1 MSAAVPDR
9 SAAEFK
15 KFSLIGQLRRELGK
29 GWRQLRAPRG
39 VKELPPEFPPDFS
52 DFTRDLCRRVAP
64 YTMTSKQ
71 RVAAIERAVR
81 YVVAN
86 GIEGDF
92 TECGVAGGGSVMA
105 MAWCLIELGETDRT
119 LWLYDTFAG
128 MPEPTDN
135 DVGRYGSSA
144 MKRYRQRQKDGVST
158 WINISLDT
166 VKSHVAKTGYPAANI
181 RFVEGKVEETLPQTR
196 PERIAFLRLDTDW
209 YESTKSEMEHLFP
222 LLVPGGVILLDDY
235 FAWAGHRKAVDEY
248 VEANGVRIFWARIDD
263 HAVVGIKQ

>member
-1 MSAAVPDR
+1 VPDP

-15 KFSLIGQLRRELGK
+15 KFSLFGQLRRELDK
-29 GWRQLRAPRG
+29 GRRKLFAPRG
-39 VKELPPEFPPDFS
+39 VKELPPEFPADFS

-64 YTMTSKQ
+64 YTMTSKA

-86 GIEGDF
+86 GIDGDF
-92 TECGVAGGGSVMA
+92 AECGVAGGGSVMA
-105 MAWCLIELGETDRT
+105 MAWCLIELGETGRT

-128 MPEPTDN
+128 MPEPTEN

-144 MKRYRQRQKDGVST
+144 MKRYRQRRKDGQST
-158 WINISLDT
+158 WINIALDT
-166 VKSHVAKTGYPAANI
+166 VKANVAGTGYPPANL
-181 RFVEGKVEETLPQTR
+181 RFVEGKVEETLPRTR

-209 YESTKSEMEHLFP
+209 YESTKAELEHLFP
-222 LLVPGGVILLDDY
+222 LVEPGGVILLDDY
-235 FAWAGHRKAVDEY
+235 FAWAGHRKAVDDY
-248 VEANGVRIFWARIDD
+248 VAANGIRIFWARIDD

>member
-1 MSAAVPDR
+1 MQPAVPDR
-9 SAAEFK
+9 SAAEFR
-15 KFSLIGQLRRELGK
+15 KFSLVRQLRRELDE

-39 VKELPPEFPPDFS
+39 VNEFPPDFS

-92 TECGVAGGGSVMA
+92 AECGVAGGGSVMA
-105 MAWCLIELGETDRT
+105 MAYTLIELGDTGRT

-128 MPEPTDN
+128 MPEPTN
-135 DVGRYGSSA
+135 EDVGRYGTSA
-144 MKRYRQRQKDGVST
+144 MKRYRQRRQDGVST
-158 WINISLDT
+158 WINFSLDT
-166 VKSHVAKTGYPAANI
+166 VKGHVAETGYPDANL

-209 YESTKSEMEHLFP
+209 YESTKAEMEHLFP
-222 LLVPGGVILLDDY
+222 LVEPGGVILLDDY
-235 FAWAGHRKAVDEY
+235 FAWAGHRKAVDDY
-248 VEANGVRIFWARIDD
+248 VAEHGIRIFWARIDD
-263 HAVVGIKQ
+263 HAVVGVKQ